1 MKLFIAWL
9 ILVFALICCTITYL
23 TGESINYN
31 QTNRTVVKPLAII
44 STVLAVVFGCIGW
57 YCNRLRYKQLK
68 DDETLST
75 FEKVKLKVALPVYL
89 GYSCLLLFVISIFSC
104 YTDRD
109 GMMDSWFLGLRIL
122 LHVIGLLYGFAHIF
136 TLIAY

>member
-1 MKLFIAWL
+1 M
-9 ILVFALICCTITYL
+9 FALICCTITYL
-23 TGESINYN
+23 TGELINYN
-31 QTNRTVVKPLAII
+31 QTNRTVVLPLAIT
-44 STVLAVVFGCIGW
+44 STVLTVVFGCIGW

-89 GYSCLLLFVISIFSC
+89 GYSCLFLFVISIFSC

-109 GMMDSWFLGLRIL
+109 GMMDTWWMYVRITSHVLGML
-122 LHVIGLLYGFAHIF
+122 LGFSHTIM
-136 TLIAY
+136 LI